1 MDKPARDP
9 IFQAEH
15 LSLTHP
21 AGRGQTTA
29 AILHDISLEVE
40 RGGALALIGPS
51 GSGKSTLLRCLNRLA
66 EPTGGTV
73 RFNGRDIRSLD
84 PRELRRRAA
93 LVMQTPV
100 LFEGTVRENLRLRS
114 AAAPDDF
121 SDDGLAASLAD
132 VGLDPGMLDRD
143 ASTLSGGEKQRVTI
157 ARAILRNPEA
167 LLLDEP
173 TSALDPPNA
182 TLVIETVSRLRE
194 ARRLSIVAVTHQPDF
209 VLRLGG
215 SLLYLVK
222 GRVEASASLDG
233 PSPALGDPRL
243 QAFLAGELP
252 SAPSAPR

>member
-15 LSLTHP
+15 LSLAHP
-21 AGRGQTTA
+21 AGRGQAPA

-66 EPTGGTV
+66 EPTGGIV
-73 RFNGRDIRSLD
+73 RFNGRDILSLD

-100 LFEGTVRENLRLRS
+100 LFEGTVGENLRLRS
-114 AAAPDDF
+114 AGAADDF
-121 SDDGLAASLAD
+121 SDGRLAASLAD
-132 VGLDPGMLDRD
+132 VGLDPAMLARD
-143 ASTLSGGEKQRVTI
+143 ASTLSGGERQRVTI

-209 VLRLGG
+209 VRRLGG
-215 SLLYLVK
+215 TLLYLVK

-233 PSPALGDPRL
+233 SSPALGDPRL
-243 QAFLAGELP
+243 QAFLAGDLP
-252 SAPSAPR
+252 SAPSEPR

>member
-9 IFQAEH
+9 IFQAER
-15 LSLTHP
+15 LSLAHP
-21 AGRGQTTA
+21 ARRGQTAA

-114 AAAPDDF
+114 AGAHEDF
-121 SDDGLAASLAD
+121 SDERLGISLAD
-132 VGLDPGMLDRD
+132 VGLDPGVLDRD

-182 TLVIETVSRLRE
+182 ALVIETISRLRE

-215 SLLYLVK
+215 RLLYLVK
-222 GRVEASASLDG
+222 GRVEAWASLDG
-233 PSPALGDPRL
+233 PSPALGDPRI

-252 SAPSAPR
+252 SAPSEPR

>member
-1 MDKPARDP
+1 
-9 IFQAEH
+9 
-15 LSLTHP
+15 
-21 AGRGQTTA
+21 
-29 AILHDISLEVE
+29 
-40 RGGALALIGPS
+40 
-51 GSGKSTLLRCLNRLA
+51 
-66 EPTGGTV
+66 V

-114 AAAPDDF
+114 AGADGDF
-121 SDDGLAASLAD
+121 SDEHLVASLAD
-132 VGLDPGMLDRD
+132 VGLEPAMLDRD

-182 TLVIETVSRLRE
+182 ALVIETVSRLRE

-215 SLLYLVK
+215 TLLYLVK

-233 PSPALGDPRL
+233 PSRALGDPRL

-252 SAPSAPR
+252 SAPSEPR